1 MASSHSGS
9 ADRMSGRRVPEDK
22 RNIFKEPIGSEL
34 KESELIK
41 HHDTKMITVGDVVS
55 LTVRR
60 NGIRPI
66 LSVYDGYTERRE
78 MTEFASLVE
87 SEEKEVVVNPA
98 GTITD
103 ELDDAVRNALTTGNT
118 DLIRVEGE
126 EDLALMPC
134 ILHAPE
140 GAEIVYG
147 WPGRGMMI
155 VSTDDVTRKRV
166 EELWKMMEDFE

>member
-1 MASSHSGS
+1 MA
-9 ADRMSGRRVPEDK
+9 GRRVPEDK
-22 RNIFKEPIGSEL
+22 RHVFKEPIGSEL

-41 HHDTKMITVGDVVS
+41 HHDKRMITVGDVVS
-55 LTVRR
+55 LTMRR

-66 LSVYDGYTERRE
+66 LSVYDGYTERHE

-87 SEEKEVVVNPA
+87 GEEKVTVVNPA
-98 GTITD
+98 GMITD
-103 ELDDAVRNALTTGNT
+103 ELDEAVTNALTTGKT
-118 DLIRVEGE
+118 DLIRVDGE

-140 GAEIVYG
+140 GAEVVYG
-147 WPGRGMMI
+147 WPGKGMMI

>member
-166 EELWKMMEDFE
+166 EELWNMMEDFE

>member
-1 MASSHSGS
+1 MA
-9 ADRMSGRRVPEDK
+9 GRRVPEDK
-22 RNIFKEPIGSEL
+22 REIFKEPIGSEL

-41 HHDTKMITVGDVVS
+41 HKDSKMITVGDVVS
-55 LTVRR
+55 LTMRR

-66 LSVYDGYTERRE
+66 LSVYDGYTERHE
-78 MTEFASLVE
+78 MTDFAALVE
-87 SEEKEVVVNPA
+87 SERKEVIVNPA

-103 ELDDAVRNALTTGNT
+103 ELDEAVRNALTTGST
-118 DLIRVEGE
+118 DIIRVEGE

-140 GAEIVYG
+140 GAVIVYG
-147 WPGRGMMI
+147 WPGKGMMI
-155 VSTDDVTRKRV
+155 VSTDDTTRKRV

>member
-1 MASSHSGS
+1 MA
-9 ADRMSGRRVPEDK
+9 GRRVPEEK
-22 RNIFKEPIGSEL
+22 RHIFKEPIGSEL

-41 HHDTKMITVGDVVS
+41 HHDTKIITVGDVVS
-55 LTVRR
+55 LTMRR

-66 LSVYDGYTERRE
+66 LSVYDGYTERYE
-78 MTEFASLVE
+78 MTEFANLVE
-87 SEEKEVVVNPA
+87 REEKEVVVNPA
-98 GTITD
+98 GVITD
-103 ELDDAVRNALTTGNT
+103 ELEDAIRNALTTGKT
-118 DLIRVEGE
+118 DLIRVDGE

-140 GAEIVYG
+140 GAKVVYG
-147 WPGRGMMI
+147 WPGKGMMI

>member
-1 MASSHSGS
+1 MA
-9 ADRMSGRRVPEDK
+9 GRRVPEDK
-22 RNIFKEPIGSEL
+22 RKIFKEPIGSEL
-34 KESELIK
+34 KESELTK
-41 HHDTKMITVGDVVS
+41 HHDTRMITVGDVVS
-55 LTVRR
+55 LTMRR

-87 SEEKEVVVNPA
+87 SEEKEVVANPA

-103 ELDDAVRNALTTGNT
+103 ELDDAVRNALTTGST

>member
-1 MASSHSGS
+1 MPGK
-9 ADRMSGRRVPEDK
+9 RVPED
-22 RNIFKEPIGSEL
+22 RRELFKETLGKDL

-41 HHDTKMITVGDVVS
+41 HKDTKMITVGDVVS
-55 LTVRR
+55 LTMRR

-66 LSVYDGYTERRE
+66 LSVYDGYTERCE
-78 MTEFASLVE
+78 MTDFAALVE
-87 SEEKEVVVNPA
+87 GEAKEEVVNPA

-103 ELDDAVRNALTTGNT
+103 ELDAAVRNALTTGKT
-118 DLIRVEGE
+118 DLIRVDGE

-134 ILHAPE
+134 ILYAPE

-147 WPGRGMMI
+147 WPGKGMMI
-155 VSTDDVTRKRV
+155 VSTDDVTRKRI

>member
-1 MASSHSGS
+1 MA
-9 ADRMSGRRVPEDK
+9 GRRVPEEK
-22 RNIFKEPIGSEL
+22 RHIFKEPIGSEL

-41 HHDTKMITVGDVVS
+41 HHDTKIITVGDVVS
-55 LTVRR
+55 LTMRR

-66 LSVYDGYTERRE
+66 LSVYDGYTERAE
-78 MTEFASLVE
+78 MTEFAALVE
-87 SEEKEVVVNPA
+87 GETKEVVINPA

-103 ELDDAVRNALTTGNT
+103 ELDDAVRNALTAGKT

-134 ILHAPE
+134 ILYAPE
-140 GAEIVYG
+140 GTEIVYG
-147 WPGRGMMI
+147 WPGKGMMI
-155 VSTDDVTRKRV
+155 VSTDDVTRKRI

>member
-1 MASSHSGS
+1 
-9 ADRMSGRRVPEDK
+9 MSGRRVPEDK

-87 SEEKEVVVNPA
+87 SEEKEVVANPA

-103 ELDDAVRNALTTGNT
+103 ELDDAVRNALTTGST

-147 WPGRGMMI
+147 WPGKGMKI
-155 VSTDDVTRKRV
+155 VSMDDVTRKRV

>member
-1 MASSHSGS
+1 MA
-9 ADRMSGRRVPEDK
+9 GRRVPEDK
-22 RNIFKEPIGSEL
+22 REIFKEPIGSEL

-41 HHDTKMITVGDVVS
+41 HKDSKMITVGDGVS
-55 LTVRR
+55 LTMRR

-66 LSVYDGYTERRE
+66 LSVYDGYTERHE
-78 MTEFASLVE
+78 MTDFAALVE
-87 SEEKEVVVNPA
+87 GEEKEVVANPA
-98 GTITD
+98 GTLTD
-103 ELDDAVRNALTTGNT
+103 ELDDAVRNALTTGTT

-140 GAEIVYG
+140 GAKVVYG
-147 WPGRGMMI
+147 WPGKGMMI
-155 VSTDDVTRKRV
+155 VSTDGITRKRV

>member
-1 MASSHSGS
+1 MP
-9 ADRMSGRRVPEDK
+9 GRRVPED
-22 RNIFKEPIGSEL
+22 RRELFKEPLGTDL
-34 KESELIK
+34 KESELVEHK
-41 HHDTKMITVGDVVS
+41 DSRMITVGDVVS

-66 LSVYDGYTERRE
+66 LSVYDGYTERCE
-78 MTEFASLVE
+78 MTDFAALVE
-87 SEEKEVVVNPA
+87 GEEKEVVANPA

-103 ELDDAVRNALTTGNT
+103 ELDDAVRNALTAGKT

-140 GAEIVYG
+140 GTEIVYG
-147 WPGRGMMI
+147 WPGKGMMVI
-155 VSTDDVTRKRV
+155 TTDGTIRKRI
-166 EELWKMMEDFE
+166 EELWNMMEDFE

>member
-1 MASSHSGS
+1 MPGK
-9 ADRMSGRRVPEDK
+9 RVPEDK
-22 RNIFKEPIGSEL
+22 RNLFKESLGKDL

-41 HHDTKMITVGDVVS
+41 HKDTKMITVGDVVS
-55 LTVRR
+55 LTMRR

-66 LSVYDGYTERRE
+66 LSVYDGYTERSE
-78 MTEFASLVE
+78 MTEFATLVE
-87 SEEKEVVVNPA
+87 GEAKEVVVNPA

-103 ELDDAVRNALTTGNT
+103 ELDDAIRNALTTGKT

-134 ILHAPE
+134 ILYAPE
-140 GAEIVYG
+140 GTEIVYG
-147 WPGRGMMI
+147 WPGKGMMV
-155 VSTDDVTRKRV
+155 VSTDDVTRKRI

>member
-1 MASSHSGS
+1 MPGK
-9 ADRMSGRRVPEDK
+9 RVPEDK
-22 RNIFKEPIGSEL
+22 RNLFKESLGRDL

-41 HHDTKMITVGDVVS
+41 HKDTKMITVGDVVS
-55 LTVRR
+55 LTMRR

-66 LSVYDGYTERRE
+66 LSVYDGYTERAE
-78 MTEFASLVE
+78 MTEFAALVE
-87 SEEKEVVVNPA
+87 GEAKEEVVNPA

-103 ELDDAVRNALTTGNT
+103 ELDNAVRNALTAGTT

-134 ILHAPE
+134 ILYAPE
-140 GAEIVYG
+140 GTEIVYG
-147 WPGRGMMI
+147 WPGKGMMV
-155 VSTDDVTRKRV
+155 VSTDDVTRNRI

>member
-1 MASSHSGS
+1 
-9 ADRMSGRRVPEDK
+9 MSGRRVPEDK

-55 LTVRR
+55 LTVRN

-78 MTEFASLVE
+78 MTEFAALVE
-87 SEEKEVVVNPA
+87 GEEKVSVINPA

-103 ELDDAVRNALTTGNT
+103 ELDDAVRNALTTGDT

-147 WPGRGMMI
+147 WPGKGMMI

>member
-1 MASSHSGS
+1 MP
-9 ADRMSGRRVPEDK
+9 GRRVPED
-22 RNIFKEPIGSEL
+22 RRELFKEALGTDL
-34 KESELIK
+34 KESELVK
-41 HHDTKMITVGDVVS
+41 HKDSRMITVGDVVS

-66 LSVYDGYTERRE
+66 LSVYDGYTERCE
-78 MTEFASLVE
+78 MTDFATLVE
-87 SEEKEVVVNPA
+87 GEEKVTVKNPA

-103 ELDDAVRNALTTGNT
+103 GLDDAVRNALTTGKT
-118 DLIRVEGE
+118 DLIRVDGE

-147 WPGRGMMI
+147 WPGKGMMI

>member
-1 MASSHSGS
+1 MA
-9 ADRMSGRRVPEDK
+9 GRRVPEEK
-22 RNIFKEPIGSEL
+22 RHIFKELIGSEL

-41 HHDTKMITVGDVVS
+41 HHDTKIITVGDVVS
-55 LTVRR
+55 LTMRR

-66 LSVYDGYTERRE
+66 LSVYDGYTERHE
-78 MTEFASLVE
+78 MTDFAALVE
-87 SEEKEVVVNPA
+87 GEEKEVVANPA

-103 ELDDAVRNALTTGNT
+103 ELDDAVRNALTAGKT

-140 GAEIVYG
+140 GTEIVYG
-147 WPGRGMMI
+147 WPGKGMMVI
-155 VSTDDVTRKRV
+155 TTDGTIRKRI
-166 EELWKMMEDFE
+166 EELWNMMEDFE

>member
-1 MASSHSGS
+1 MA
-9 ADRMSGRRVPEDK
+9 GRRVPEDK
-22 RNIFKEPIGSEL
+22 RQIFKEPIGSEL
-34 KESELIK
+34 RESELTK
-41 HHDTKMITVGDVVS
+41 HHDTRMITVGDVVS
-55 LTVRR
+55 LTMRR

-66 LSVYDGYTERRE
+66 LSVYDGYTERHE
-78 MTEFASLVE
+78 MTEFATLVE
-87 SEEKEVVVNPA
+87 GEDKVTVVNPA

-103 ELDDAVRNALTTGNT
+103 ELDDAVRNALTTGKT

-140 GAEIVYG
+140 GAKVVYG
-147 WPGRGMMI
+147 WPGKGMMI

>member
-1 MASSHSGS
+1 
-9 ADRMSGRRVPEDK
+9 MSGRRVPEDK

-87 SEEKEVVVNPA
+87 SEEKEVVANPA

-103 ELDDAVRNALTTGNT
+103 ELDDAVRNALTTGST